1 MYDLQSMIKF
11 FNVSLVVQLRHLV
24 HPSHPF
30 DFSNKSFEIYA
41 RFFMSDKT
49 KQVVEE
55 TLEVFRKF
63 DLEFAELVAKED
75 AKWPRWIETTSDD
88 DHVDVFVEDAARRKI
103 GEWKEVIELLTVS
116 FRFPLALCRMEPPLK
131 QSPR

>member
-1 MYDLQSMIKF
+1 MIKF

-24 HPSHPF
+24 HTSHPF
-30 DFSNKSFEIYA
+30 DFSNESFEIYA

-55 TLEVFRKF
+55 TLEVFKKF

-88 DHVDVFVEDAARRKI
+88 DHVDVFVEDAATRKM
-103 GEWKEVIELLTVS
+103 GEWKEAIELLTVS
-116 FRFPLALCRMEPPLK
+116 FRFPLAFCQFCQMEPPLK
-131 QSPR
+131 RSPR